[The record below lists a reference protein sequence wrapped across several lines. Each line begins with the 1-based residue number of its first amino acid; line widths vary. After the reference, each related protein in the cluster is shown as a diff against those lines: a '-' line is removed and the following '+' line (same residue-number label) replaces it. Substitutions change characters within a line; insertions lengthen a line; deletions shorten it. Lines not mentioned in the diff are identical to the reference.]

1 MKIYVMDAFA
11 AKLFG
16 GNQAGVALPEGEVS
30 DETMRL
36 IAAELKHSE
45 TAFVRPRADGSVDL
59 RYFTPAGEVELCGHA
74 TIAGFALLRRL
85 GLLDDGRHIA
95 HTKAGDLQI
104 SVDGEVVWMDMAPPR
119 WLGELTRVEWEPLY
133 RAFGLTGADRPRDLT
148 PQIVSTGLA
157 DIMMPVRDRETLL
170 RARQNETLVAELS
183 RRQKVTGVHM
193 FCLGDKSCTAWC
205 SNFAP
210 LYDIPEECATGTSNG
225 ALTYYLYRYGLVQPD
240 RENVFIQGEHMRRSS
255 EIRSRLTVEKGD
267 ALIRVGGRAV
277 LSLSGEIYAD

>member
-16 GNQAGVALPEGEVS
+16 GNQAGVALPERDVS

-85 GLLDDGRHIA
+85 GLLADGRHVA

-157 DIMMPVRDRETLL
+157 DIMMPGRLL
-170 RARQNETLVAELS
+170 RMLQS
-183 RRQKVTGVHM
+183 
-193 FCLGDKSCTAWC
+193 
-205 SNFAP
+205 
-210 LYDIPEECATGTSNG
+210 
-225 ALTYYLYRYGLVQPD
+225 
-240 RENVFIQGEHMRRSS
+240 
-255 EIRSRLTVEKGD
+255 
-267 ALIRVGGRAV
+267 
-277 LSLSGEIYAD
+277 

>member
-16 GNQAGVALPEGEVS
+16 GNQAGVALPEGDVS

-45 TAFVRPRADGSVDL
+45 TAFVRPRSDGSVDL

-74 TIAGFALLRRL
+74 TIASFALLRRL
-85 GLLDDGRHIA
+85 GLLDDGRHVA

-119 WLGELTRVEWEPLY
+119 WLGELTRVEWELLY

-193 FCLGDKSCTAWC
+193 FCLGDKTCTAWC

>member
-74 TIAGFALLRRL
+74 TISGFALLRRL
-85 GLLDDGRHIA
+85 GLLDDGRHVA

-104 SVDGEVVWMDMAPPR
+104 SVDGDVVWMDMAPPR

-133 RAFGLTGADRPRDLT
+133 RAFGLTGADRP
-148 PQIVSTGLA
+148 
-157 DIMMPVRDRETLL
+157 RDRETLL

-225 ALTYYLYRYGLVQPD
+225 ALPYYLYRYGLVQPD
-240 RENVFIQGEHMRRSS
+240 RENVFIQGEHMRRPS

>member
-11 AKLFG
+11 ARLFG
-16 GNQAGVALPEGEVS
+16 GNQAGVALPEGDVS

-45 TAFVRPRADGSVDL
+45 TAFVRPQEDGSVDL

-74 TIAGFALLRRL
+74 TIASFALLRRL
-85 GLLDDGRHIA
+85 GLLADGRHVA

-104 SVDGEVVWMDMAPPR
+104 SVDGDVVWMDMAPPR
-119 WLGELTRVEWEPLY
+119 WLGELSRVEWEPLY

-157 DIMMPVRDRETLL
+157 DIMMPVPGPGDPAAGPSERDAGGGAVPAAEGHR
-170 RARQNETLVAELS
+170 RAYVLPGGQDLHR
-183 RRQKVTGVHM
+183 
-193 FCLGDKSCTAWC
+193 
-205 SNFAP
+205 
-210 LYDIPEECATGTSNG
+210 
-225 ALTYYLYRYGLVQPD
+225 LVQQLRPSVRHSGGVRHRHLQRSLD
-240 RENVFIQGEHMRRSS
+240 LLPVPLWPGAAGPGKRVHPGRAYAPSLGNTQPSDGGKGRR
-255 EIRSRLTVEKGD
+255 
-267 ALIRVGGRAV
+267 LIRVGGRAV

>member
-1 MKIYVMDAFA
+1 M
-11 AKLFG
+11 
-16 GNQAGVALPEGEVS
+16 
-30 DETMRL
+30 
-36 IAAELKHSE
+36 
-45 TAFVRPRADGSVDL
+45 
-59 RYFTPAGEVELCGHA
+59 
-74 TIAGFALLRRL
+74 
-85 GLLDDGRHIA
+85 
-95 HTKAGDLQI
+95 
-104 SVDGEVVWMDMAPPR
+104 
-119 WLGELTRVEWEPLY
+119 
-133 RAFGLTGADRPRDLT
+133 
-148 PQIVSTGLA
+148 
-157 DIMMPVRDRETLL
+157 
-170 RARQNETLVAELS
+170 RQNETLVAELS

-193 FCLGDKSCTAWC
+193 FCLGDDTCTAWC

>member
-1 MKIYVMDAFA
+1 
-11 AKLFG
+11 
-16 GNQAGVALPEGEVS
+16 
-30 DETMRL
+30 
-36 IAAELKHSE
+36 
-45 TAFVRPRADGSVDL
+45 
-59 RYFTPAGEVELCGHA
+59 
-74 TIAGFALLRRL
+74 
-85 GLLDDGRHIA
+85 
-95 HTKAGDLQI
+95 
-104 SVDGEVVWMDMAPPR
+104 
-119 WLGELTRVEWEPLY
+119 
-133 RAFGLTGADRPRDLT
+133 
-148 PQIVSTGLA
+148 
-157 DIMMPVRDRETLL
+157 MMPVRDRETLL

-193 FCLGDKSCTAWC
+193 FCLGDKTCTAWC

-240 RENVFIQGEHMRRSS
+240 RKNVFIQGEHMRRSS